1 MTHVLF
7 VDDEPNVLSA
17 MSRVCRNDAILPALG
32 RPKITTFE
40 SPYGALEFLR
50 HNRVDVVVS
59 DYRMPEMNGATL
71 LMQVRALQPDAARV
85 IVSGFADFEGIIRAI
100 NDAAIFAFMAK
111 PWSDAEI
118 KRTILEALA
127 ESKELAENRRLSDEV
142 RARQGVLSP
151 QEIALR
157 LLEAESPGITRV
169 DRSEDGGVL
178 LVA

>member
-1 MTHVLF
+1 VRPENVITHLLF

-17 MSRVCRNDAILPALG
+17 MRRACRNDAILPALG
-32 RPKITTFE
+32 RPKITAFE

-59 DYRMPEMNGATL
+59 DYRMPELNGAML
-71 LMQVRALQPDAARV
+71 LRQVRTLQPDAARV

-100 NDAAIFAFMAK
+100 NDAAIFAFVAK

-118 KRTILEALA
+118 KRTIIEALA
-127 ESKELAENRRLSDEV
+127 ESKELAESR
-142 RARQGVLSP
+142 
-151 QEIALR
+151 
-157 LLEAESPGITRV
+157 